1 MARLTPKQDIKIEK
15 VYTKDIDSK
24 NDHLVIKAN
33 KPDDNFHVKVDDL
46 LRVDKIEGLNNEY
59 VEIPNLKVTKIND
72 KEYGEES
79 EDGDA
84 DNKEFYRLVVKDF
97 LKINTL
103 ASVSD
108 NDIKFTIFN
117 KYGTSQIYICGD
129 YFNPNSCICFGIY
142 RNNNRNDTFSLKAK
156 IDLINGN
163 IYCTNIQTL

>member
-46 LRVDKIEGLNNEY
+46 LRVDKIEGLNNDY

-72 KEYGEES
+72 KEYGEGS
-79 EDGDA
+79 GDGDS
-84 DNKEFYRLVVKDF
+84 DNKEFNRLVVKDF

-103 ASVSD
+103 ASPSD
-108 NDIKFTIFN
+108 NDVKFAIFN
-117 KYGTSQIYICGD
+117 KPGTSQIYICGD
-129 YFNPNSCICFGIY
+129 YFNPNSTLMFGCF
-142 RNNNRNDTFSLKAK
+142 RNNDRYNTFSHTAS
-156 IDLINGN
+156 IN
-163 IYCTNIQTL
+163 LL